1 MRKTNT
7 QREKPSCSVL
17 VFPHIFGG
25 VGGWGDSI
33 YRARKKHLSLSLG
46 IQHQGFLLL
55 YSIPSIS
62 YLIFFFFWYM
72 GEEGKERKHWQCWIL
87 KGSALQEADANKA
100 LLGCIGPD
108 NQQVLGC
115 RVEST
120 NRHLSHEL
128 CWSILKI
135 ITGNTTGECLVII
148 PGCENQIGRYFWTQ
162 KCWNTRNI
170 FVVDGKNWKHIWH

>member
-62 YLIFFFFWYM
+62 YLIFFFFFGIW
-72 GEEGKERKHWQCWIL
+72 GKKEKRENIDSVEFSRALRCRRQMLTKHSWGVL
-87 KGSALQEADANKA
+87 ALITNK
-100 LLGCIGPD
+100 
-108 NQQVLGC
+108 
-115 RVEST
+115 
-120 NRHLSHEL
+120 
-128 CWSILKI
+128 
-135 ITGNTTGECLVII
+135 
-148 PGCENQIGRYFWTQ
+148 FWG
-162 KCWNTRNI
+162 
-170 FVVDGKNWKHIWH
+170 VG